1 MGPGGHSHG
10 SHFNRTWQHL
20 GCLHAC
26 VHVYVHVRSM
36 IIKIQLKFTEY
47 SASIVTSLRAIPIFH
62 TKPLKTE
69 LWKFSSMRFNQCLFS
84 NYYVSRIVLWEY
96 KGSIE
101 IAIVN
106 IEGLLCARYCILM
119 TTLWIKY
126 YYYHPNFIDKKT
138 EVQEDQANPP
148 GSHS

>member
-1 MGPGGHSHG
+1 M
-10 SHFNRTWQHL
+10 Q
-20 GCLHAC
+20 
-26 VHVYVHVRSM
+26 
-36 IIKIQLKFTEY
+36 
-47 SASIVTSLRAIPIFH
+47 
-62 TKPLKTE
+62 
-69 LWKFSSMRFNQCLFS
+69 FNQCVFS

-106 IEGLLCARYCILM
+106 IEDLLCARYCILM
-119 TTLWIKY
+119 TTLWINY
-126 YYYHPNFIDKKT
+126 YCYPNFIDKKT